1 MFSAFPCHKSK
12 ILRFFVINL
21 LKQPI
26 LYNVSAMDKNTA
38 KKIIEILSVI
48 NPDMLDEVYDNHLR
62 LIQYVQS
69 SLA

>member
-1 MFSAFPCHKSK
+1 
-12 ILRFFVINL
+12 
-21 LKQPI
+21 
-26 LYNVSAMDKNTA
+26 MDKNTA